1 MNMRA
6 FVLTR
11 YGGPEVMEL
20 RDVPRPQP
28 AAGEVL
34 VRVQAVGLNPVD
46 FKMRQGMMRVLWK
59 YPLPMVAGNEL
70 SGIVESCGPGVTR
83 FAAGDRIFARVDKRQ
98 LGAFAEYACIAESLV
113 AHMPKSI
120 DFATAAAVP
129 LAGLTAL
136 QALRDQLQVSPG
148 QRIFIPGGAGGV
160 GTFALQLGR
169 WLGAEVATTA
179 SSRGEALV
187 RRLGAQVVV
196 DYTRE
201 KFEDKLHDYDG
212 ALDLVGG
219 DTLTRAFS
227 VVKRGGRIVSV
238 AGMPEPETA
247 RRDLDGSPRLVALF
261 WLLSAGLRLRARKHG
276 VQYRYL
282 FMHPSGDDLAQLARL
297 VDDKKLEVVVDR
309 VFPFAQIADAFAH
322 LETGRAKGKVVVRI
336 GDA

>member
-1 MNMRA
+1 MRA

-11 YGGPEVMEL
+11 YGGPQGMEL

-28 AAGEVL
+28 KAGELL
-34 VRVQAVGLNPVD
+34 VRVQAAGLNPVD
-46 FKMRQGMMRVLWK
+46 FKMRQGMMRVLWS

-70 SGIVESCGPGVTR
+70 SGIVQACGPEVTR
-83 FAAGDRIFARVDKRQ
+83 FAVGDRVFARLDKRAP
-98 LGAFAEYACIAESLV
+98 GAFAEYACVAESLA

-136 QALRDQLQVSPG
+136 QALRDELKVKPG

-160 GTFALQLGR
+160 GTFALQLAR

-179 SSRGEALV
+179 SPRGAALV
-187 RRLGAQVVV
+187 RKLGAQVVV

-201 KFEDKLHDYDG
+201 KFTDTLHDYDG

-219 DTLTRAFS
+219 DSLTGAFS
-227 VVKRGGRIVSV
+227 VVKRGSTIVSV

-247 RRDLDGSPRLVALF
+247 RRDLEGQPRLIALF
-261 WLLSAGLRLRARKHG
+261 WLLSLGLRLRARRHG
-276 VQYRYL
+276 VYYRYL
-282 FMHPSGDDLAQLARL
+282 FMHPSGDDLAQLAQL
-297 VDDKKLEVVVDR
+297 IDEKKLEVIVDR
-309 VFPFAQIADAFAH
+309 VFPLAQIAEAFAH
-322 LETGRAKGKVVVRI
+322 LETGRAKGKVVVRMS
-336 GDA
+336 DA